1 MDYLI
6 AFLAGGGTCALV
18 QILMDR
24 TKLQPGHVMVLLVV
38 SGTVLSFAGLYGPWK
53 EFAGAGATVPLLG
66 FGHTLFEGVKK
77 AVQEDGFLGV
87 FKGGFTSS
95 AVGISAAII
104 FGYIA
109 TIISRNRQ
117 NTYITSAW
125 TFSA

>member
-1 MDYLI
+1 MEYIL
-6 AFLAGGGTCALV
+6 AFLIGGGTCALV

-24 TKLQPGHVMVLLVV
+24 TKLQPGHVMVILVV
-38 SGTVLSFAGLYGPWK
+38 SGSVLSFLGLYGTWK

-77 AVQEDGFLGV
+77 AVQEDGFLGI

-95 AVGISAAII
+95 AVGISAALI

-109 TIISRNRQ
+109 SVVFKPKIKTAGER
-117 NTYITSAW
+117 
-125 TFSA
+125 

>member
-1 MDYLI
+1 MTEYLI

-38 SGTVLSFAGLYGPWK
+38 SGSVLSFLGIYGPWK
-53 EFAGAGATVPLLG
+53 DFAGAGATVPLLG

-77 AVQEDGFLGV
+77 AVGEDGFLGI

-95 AVGISAAII
+95 AVGISAALI
-104 FGYIA
+104 FGYVA
-109 TIISRNRQ
+109 SLVFKPRMKTAGER
-117 NTYITSAW
+117 
-125 TFSA
+125 

>member
-1 MDYLI
+1 MMEYIL
-6 AFLAGGGTCALV
+6 AFLIGGGTCALV

-24 TKLQPGHVMVLLVV
+24 TKLQPGHVMVILVV
-38 SGTVLSFAGLYGPWK
+38 SGSVLSFLGLYGPWK

-77 AVQEDGFLGV
+77 AVQEDGFLGI

-95 AVGISAAII
+95 AVGISAALI

-109 TIISRNRQ
+109 SIVFKPKIKTAGER
-117 NTYITSAW
+117 
-125 TFSA
+125 

>member
-6 AFLAGGGTCALV
+6 AFLTGGATCALV

-38 SGTVLSFAGLYGPWK
+38 SGSILSFLGIYGPWK
-53 EFAGAGATVPLLG
+53 EFAGAGASVPLLG
-66 FGHTLFEGVKK
+66 LGHTLFDGVKT
-77 AVQEDGFLGV
+77 AVKEEGFLGI

-95 AVGISAAII
+95 AVGISAALI

-109 TIISRNRQ
+109 SLVFKPKMKT
-117 NTYITSAW
+117 AGEK
-125 TFSA
+125 

>member
-1 MDYLI
+1 MDYII

-38 SGTVLSFAGLYGPWK
+38 SGSVLSFLGIYGPWK

-66 FGHTLFEGVKK
+66 FGHTLYEGVKT
-77 AVQEDGFLGV
+77 AIQEEGFLGI
-87 FKGGFTSS
+87 FKGGFTAS
-95 AVGISAAII
+95 AVGISAALI

-109 TIISRNRQ
+109 SLVFKPKIKI
-117 NTYITSAW
+117 AGEK
-125 TFSA
+125 